1 MGAMRLLKSSKLRRV
16 AVGAV
21 ALWLT
26 LPSAV
31 LACPLCK
38 DAIANDPVAAAFNW
52 TTLLMIGMPSLL
64 VASIGGW
71 VFYVY
76 RRAARRETAETMAW
90 YAAWPEKE
98 NET

>member
-1 MGAMRLLKSSKLRRV
+1 MWFLKFPNVRC
-16 AVGAV
+16 AV
-21 ALWLT
+21 ASLVGLA
-26 LPSAV
+26 LPSVA

-52 TTLLMIGMPSLL
+52 TTLLLIAVPWLL

-76 RRAARRETAETMAW
+76 WRAARHAIRERPPRMA
-90 YAAWPEKE
+90 
-98 NET
+98 